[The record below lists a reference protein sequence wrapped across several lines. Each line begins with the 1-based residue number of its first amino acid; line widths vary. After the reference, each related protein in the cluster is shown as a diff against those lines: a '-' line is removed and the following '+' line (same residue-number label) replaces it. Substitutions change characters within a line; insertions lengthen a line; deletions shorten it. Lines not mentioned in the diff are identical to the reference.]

1 MFATDGYEAG
11 WWIVEGQFYKRVQRS
26 PRAYR
31 LQKQKRK
38 LVVNAFVRLPA
49 PVQFDPQRRSSRLA
63 SDPTSV
69 ASSSSL
75 TGPVELLSDAK
86 FYAIENCMG
95 VVP

>member
-1 MFATDGYEAG
+1 MFATDGYEGQAG

-69 ASSSSL
+69 ASSSLPSRAQW
-75 TGPVELLSDAK
+75 S
-86 FYAIENCMG
+86 C
-95 VVP
+95 